1 MSHLPLKGVRVVD
14 FSWVMAGPIAT
25 KMLGAMGAEIIK
37 VESSRRPEFSQRDG
51 MFSVINRNKRSCTL
65 NITSPE
71 GQELL
76 RSLVAESDVVV
87 ENFSGGV
94 LKKYGLA
101 YEDLRP
107 IKH

>member
-1 MSHLPLKGVRVVD
+1 MRNLSLQGVRVVD
-14 FSWVMAGPIAT
+14 FSWVMAGPMAT

-37 VESSRRPEFSQRDG
+37 IESSERPEFLQRDG

-65 NITSPE
+65 NFTSTA

-76 RSLVAESDVVV
+76 RNLVAESDIVV

-94 LKKYGLA
+94 LKKYGLS
-101 YEDLRP
+101 YDDLRQ
-107 IKH
+107 